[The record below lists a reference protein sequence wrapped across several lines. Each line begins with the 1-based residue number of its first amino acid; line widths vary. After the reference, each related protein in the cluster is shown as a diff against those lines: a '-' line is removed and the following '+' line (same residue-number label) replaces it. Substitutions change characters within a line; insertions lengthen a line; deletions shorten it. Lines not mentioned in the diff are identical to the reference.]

1 MFPLSDQHQERGV
14 DSVIQPRPLY
24 DRIKQHLMD
33 MDILEKF
40 VLVKHYKNKV
50 FVSFKMFTFR
60 IFQCKSQF
68 PTTLIQEVEFLTA
81 QSQILFLFYIHWK
94 LVNLFILL
102 GLLDF
107 VETRRLKNEDDNQFE
122 KHNCFV
128 YLF

>member
-33 MDILEKF
+33 MDILDKF

-68 PTTLIQEVEFLTA
+68 LTTLTLMELIQEEVEFLTV
-81 QSQILFLFYIHWK
+81 QSQIPFLISTENSLTFSY
-94 LVNLFILL
+94 F
-102 GLLDF
+102 LDS
-107 VETRRLKNEDDNQFE
+107 
-122 KHNCFV
+122 
-128 YLF
+128 